1 MYIYTHILCDQST
14 KFGIRNCTTYA
25 CVYKKHFYS
34 CVIHYQTFIETSFL
48 RKTQK
53 AIYVKTVNMKRLGFP
68 QVRYY
73 TLVHLS
79 HSSNRVFKDWQQGCW
94 TCISNWETK
103 TQKISQEYAELL
115 LSNRDWMETHC
126 LRTGD
131 WGRDTRL
138 EK

>member
-1 MYIYTHILCDQST
+1 
-14 KFGIRNCTTYA
+14 
-25 CVYKKHFYS
+25 
-34 CVIHYQTFIETSFL
+34 
-48 RKTQK
+48 
-53 AIYVKTVNMKRLGFP
+53 MKRLGFP

-138 EK
+138 EKQLYTSYTNCRKESLLLLHSAFLWAPQCFCLSERETKIVFINCIRLILRFILVQC